1 MVSNNVVIIIISV
14 VVIIMLDTIMY
25 LNMITIVTVAQHQWC
40 LDKLLDSK
48 ILLAMVAV
56 KKATI
61 VGIVLP
67 KIEVVL
73 VVVEATKIT
82 VVDVMVAVLVTIAR
96 INC

>member
-1 MVSNNVVIIIISV
+1 
-14 VVIIMLDTIMY
+14 
-25 LNMITIVTVAQHQWC
+25 
-40 LDKLLDSK
+40 
-48 ILLAMVAV
+48 MVAV